1 MDASIARVHNGA
13 TPCAERAAKTKL
25 SDFLTVGEA
34 AVYLGVSQD
43 TLRRWDRS
51 GKLVARRHPM
61 TEFRLYLTTDLDL
74 ILAGISRSSM
84 KRAMPAKTVPKKGKS
99 AIQSNSRTSSR

>member
-1 MDASIARVHNGA
+1 M
-13 TPCAERAAKTKL
+13 TKL

-34 AVYLGVSQD
+34 AGYLGVSRD

-61 TEFRLYLTTDLDL
+61 TEFRLYLTADLDS
-74 ILAGISRSSM
+74 ILAGLSRSQM
-84 KRAMPAKTVPKKGKS
+84 KRGKS
-99 AIQSNSRTSSR
+99 ALTDVKKTKSSTRRNSRTS

>member
-1 MDASIARVHNGA
+1 M
-13 TPCAERAAKTKL
+13 TKL

-34 AVYLGVSQD
+34 AGYLGVSRD

-61 TEFRLYLTTDLDL
+61 TEFRLYLTADLDL
-74 ILAGISRSSM
+74 ILAGLSRSTL
-84 KRAMPAKTVPKKGKS
+84 KRGKPAKTDTKKSKHPNRR
-99 AIQSNSRTSSR
+99 NSRSP